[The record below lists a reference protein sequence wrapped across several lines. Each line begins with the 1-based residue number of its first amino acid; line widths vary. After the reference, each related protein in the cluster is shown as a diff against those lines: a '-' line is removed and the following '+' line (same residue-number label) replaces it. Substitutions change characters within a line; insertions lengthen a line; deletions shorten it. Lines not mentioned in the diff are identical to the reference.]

1 MTETHDPNQLIGASQ
16 DIAPLA
22 WVIDEIRTAFGH
34 ALTAMR
40 AFLGNKQDLDSLR
53 AARNQI
59 HQSNGAL
66 QLLDLRGVALVT
78 ESVEQLLGR
87 WEAEPAECLPS
98 SVRSVESAL
107 AAVRAYLESLLS
119 GRPNQ
124 PIRLFA
130 YYREVLQL
138 TQAARV
144 HPADLIFPDLTRRPA
159 FHNIEA
165 RQFSGDQLR
174 MRRVLYEEGLLGFL
188 RDADDARAR
197 RQMRDALYELEH
209 LPQRGLARSF
219 WWVIRGLLDAL
230 DSHRLVVDVD
240 LKRLLARLNLQLR
253 RLVEGGQVV
262 AERLMVDAL
271 YYVGRA
277 DDKVARV
284 AEIKRL
290 YGLEALIPSDF
301 ERATLTAVDPDAL
314 RALREA
320 LAQGKT
326 LWGQLVTSVSPDP
339 ARFRHEID
347 QARVAATRVEA
358 HPLADVLAQIAQV
371 TEGFGQLPPPVRE
384 GLGLEV
390 ASALLFVE
398 TGADDLPQLDPQ
410 SGERA
415 MKVIERLRNAAQGQ
429 ELPEAGPWLSDLA
442 RRAQDRLSM
451 GTVVSETQ
459 ATLRE
464 IEQRLDRFFR
474 NPALREE
481 LVGIG
486 PLIDQVCGVM
496 SILGHEEPVTAL
508 RHVKQSVAHFE
519 DGTAPTT
526 QDEFS
531 RIAQNLGAIGFF
543 VETLAQDGAP
553 PRGMFRYDPASG
565 VFSADLAQFQATRSP
580 DAADDYAPAFAMPE
594 HATTPAAP
602 DNVEAASH
610 HRLAKAHTLAERL
623 AVSPHD
629 RAIQGQVAD
638 LLGQLS
644 HDADLLD
651 DSTLAGLVADGTRL
665 LGTLQQGGGR
675 TAAVELL
682 ARLTPS
688 RPAMPEIT
696 APMPASQVA
705 ADRELHDIFVGE
717 GSEVLDSIVEHLVE
731 LRGQPADVGLLT
743 TVRRGFHTLKGSG
756 RMVGLKNFADGAWAV
771 EQCFNVWLAQE
782 KPATPDLI
790 ALAQGS
796 ADQMRDWLRAVAS
809 DRDALIDAETMIRNA
824 RTVREGGSFLAI
836 QALPGVAERSHR
848 PKDDGGAEAEE
859 SPALPSPTCVGA
871 KEDADAFADAAIAG
885 AGRETEQLAADDWAQ
900 ISGLHHDAGSIVVVE
915 DFAEPVSAPP
925 APGQASVDAR
935 SANDESADAPMR
947 EDTRRIGHIEISHG
961 LYSVFLNEADESIRD
976 LAQDIGE
983 WRYEPERAVSTAAAR
998 RAHSLAGITA
1008 TVGLDP
1014 VTAIA
1019 DPLENL
1025 MHELASSRANAP
1037 SLTPPQFDV
1046 VERGIEKMRG
1056 MLHEFAAGNFP
1067 DEAPLEAG
1075 AMHDLLSVIRAQIE
1089 HRHDQTMLSAP
1100 APLDLA
1106 PAPIE
1111 HDPAASSPDS
1121 MPEQVTPGLPQPA
1134 LDLPEPASDLP
1145 QPALDLAEP
1154 ASDLPQPTLDLPES
1168 ASDLPQPTL
1177 NLPEPASDLA
1187 DEMLALP
1194 ESALELPEAVLE
1206 PAPEP
1211 ASVVE
1216 PRTPESAR
1224 EPWSPPPAM
1233 EVVEQ
1238 VAPGGPSL
1246 AEQADTSAEAAY
1258 ALEAGT
1264 SVAAE
1269 SAIRDELDADLLPV
1283 FVTEAHDL
1291 LPAIGVSL
1299 RSLAVNPN
1307 ERELARELMRHLHTI
1322 KGSARMAGA
1331 MRLGELI
1338 HEMETRIEA
1347 AMQLVTVPGVV
1358 IEDLQSQFDRAL
1370 SLFDALQPGAP
1381 EDTGPTSE
1389 PAAPAPEAA
1398 AGEAGHSSAP
1408 ASAPAPG
1415 RPQIGPAQYAS
1426 AEPAVKGER
1435 AAAAAT
1441 AAVSSPFIRV
1451 RADVLDKLV
1460 DHAGE
1465 VSIARSKLET
1475 EVGTL
1480 RGSLTD
1486 LTENIQRLRSQL
1498 REVEIQADAQ
1508 IQARSDQLA
1517 RESASFDPLEFDR
1530 FSRLQELTRMLAES
1544 VEDVAMVQ
1552 NTMLKGLQLAD
1563 NDLTAQSRLTR
1574 ELQQQLMR
1582 VRLVPFANV
1591 SERLYRVAR
1600 QTAKEVDKRV
1610 HLEIVGGGTEID
1622 RGVLE
1627 RMSGPFEHLVR
1638 NAIVHGIESPER
1650 RRALGKAESG
1660 ELRIDVKQEGN
1671 EIIVVFADDGAGL
1684 NLERIRER
1692 GIELQLIDPGRKASE
1707 RELSELIFAPGFS
1720 TASEVTELAG
1730 RGIGMDV
1737 VRSELASF
1745 GGRVAVTTEAGRGT
1759 RFAAYLPLTL
1769 AVTQVVLASVGG
1781 RRYAIPAAMVQQVRR
1796 YRAYEVE
1803 AALRE
1808 GSLEFGGDGMVVVRS
1823 MAQLL
1828 GIEVPLGLSRQT
1840 PVALLRSGED
1850 RLAIVVDELTSNQ
1863 EVVVKNVGPQVAR
1876 LTGVLGATILGSG
1889 EIVLIFNPVQLIAH
1903 APEPAPVPESGA
1915 TVDEDGDAEII
1926 GATIMVVDDSL
1937 TVRRVTQRLLERQG
1951 FQVMLAKDGVDALR
1965 QMQEALPDVL
1975 LVDIEMP
1982 RMDGYDFT
1990 RAVRSAPATANIPIL
2005 MITSRTAGKHR
2016 SLALELGV
2024 NEYLGKPYQEDELL
2038 RLIRQYLAARASA

>member
-1 MTETHDPNQLIGASQ
+1 MTESHDPNQLIGASQ
-16 DIAPLA
+16 DVAPLA
-22 WVIDEIRTAFGH
+22 WVIDEIRTSFGL

-40 AFLGNKQDLDSLR
+40 SFLGNKQDLDSLR

-59 HQSNGAL
+59 HQANGAL
-66 QLLDLRGVALVT
+66 ELLDLRGVALVT
-78 ESVEQLLGR
+78 EAIEQLLTR
-87 WEAEPAECLPS
+87 WESEPGECLPS
-98 SVRSVESAL
+98 AIRSVESAL

-124 PIRLFA
+124 PIRLFV
-130 YYREVLQL
+130 YYRDILQL

-144 HPADLIFPDLTRRPA
+144 HPADLIFPDLSRRPA

-165 RQFSGDQLR
+165 RQFSSDQLR
-174 MRRVLYEEGLLGFL
+174 VRRVQYEEGLLGFL
-188 RDADDARAR
+188 RHTDDARAR
-197 RQMRDALYELEH
+197 RQMRDALCELEH

-230 DSHRLVVDVD
+230 DSHRVIVDID

-277 DDKVARV
+277 DEKVARV

-290 YGLEALIPSDF
+290 YGLDALIPNDF
-301 ERATLTAVDPDAL
+301 ERASLTAVDPDAL
-314 RALREA
+314 RGLREA
-320 LAQGKT
+320 LAQAKL
-326 LWGQLVTSVSPDP
+326 LWGQLVTSAAPDP
-339 ARFRHEID
+339 GRFRLEVEL
-347 QARVAATRVEA
+347 ARAASARLEA
-358 HPLADVLAQIAQV
+358 HPLADVLARIAEV
-371 TEGFGQLPPPVRE
+371 TNGFGQLAPPVRE

-398 TGADDLPQLDPQ
+398 TGADELPQLDPQ
-410 SGERA
+410 SDERA
-415 MKVIERLRNAAQGQ
+415 HKVNERLQRAAKGQ

-451 GTVVSETQ
+451 GTVVAETQ

-486 PLIDQVCGVM
+486 ALIDQVCGVM

-508 RHVKQSVAHFE
+508 HNVKKSVAHFE
-519 DGTAPTT
+519 DGSAPTT

-553 PRGMFRYDPASG
+553 PRGMFRYDPATG
-565 VFSADLAQFQATRSP
+565 LFSADLAQFEKARS
-580 DAADDYAPAFAMPE
+580 AQTEDDYSTAYAVEERAPA
-594 HATTPAAP
+594 PAAA

-610 HRLAKAHTLAERL
+610 QRLDKAHALAERL
-623 AVSPHD
+623 AVRPDD
-629 RAIQGQVAD
+629 RHVQQQLSDV
-638 LLGQLS
+638 LGQLS

-651 DSTLAGLVADGTRL
+651 DSVLGNLVSDATHL
-665 LGTLQQGGGR
+665 LGALQQGGGH
-675 TAAVELL
+675 APAIELL
-682 ARLTPS
+682 ERLTPN
-688 RPAMPEIT
+688 RLAVPEPT
-696 APMPASQVA
+696 APMPVSQTA
-705 ADRELHDIFVGE
+705 AARELHEIFVGE
-717 GSEVLDSIVEHLVE
+717 GTEVLDTIEENLARLQLE
-731 LRGQPADVGLLT
+731 PADMGLLT

-756 RMVGLKNFADGAWAV
+756 RMVGLKNFAEGSWAV

-782 KPATPDLI
+782 RPASADLL
-790 ALAQGS
+790 ALARDAVG
-796 ADQMRDWLRAVAS
+796 QMRRWLQSVATDPNAV
-809 DRDALIDAETMIRNA
+809 IDAESMVRAA
-824 RTVREGGSFLAI
+824 RAVREGGPYGAV
-836 QALPGVAERSHR
+836 QAPPGSAAEAHR
-848 PKDDGGAEAEE
+848 PKDDGGAEALGSE
-859 SPALPSPTCVGA
+859 ALPAPTA
-871 KEDADAFADAAIAG
+871 SAAESESAG
-885 AGRETEQLAADDWAQ
+885 
-900 ISGLHHDAGSIVVVE
+900 VE
-915 DFAEPVSAPP
+915 AEPVEEAV
-925 APGQASVDAR
+925 AV
-935 SANDESADAPMR
+935 SANDESGGLATSEEM
-947 EDTRRIGHIEISHG
+947 RRIGPIEISHG
-961 LYSVFLNEADESIRD
+961 LFSVFLSEADESIRA
-976 LAQDIGE
+976 LSLDIGE
-983 WRYEPERAVSTAAAR
+983 WRYEPDRAVAAATVR

-1008 TVGLDP
+1008 TVGLHP
-1014 VTAIA
+1014 VNAIA
-1019 DPLENL
+1019 DPLEHL
-1025 MHELASSRANAP
+1025 MQELAGEHGHAP
-1037 SLTPPQFDV
+1037 SLTASQFDIL
-1046 VERGIEKMRG
+1046 ERGIERMRG
-1056 MLHEFAAGNFP
+1056 MLHQFAGGTYP
-1067 DEAPLEAG
+1067 EEAPLDAG
-1075 AMHDLLSVIRAQIE
+1075 ALHDLLSVIRAQIE
-1089 HRHDQTMLSAP
+1089 HRHDQVSQE
-1100 APLDLA
+1100 LA
-1106 PAPIE
+1106 PAEAPVLEVEAEAEAEAVEAAPIAE
-1111 HDPAASSPDS
+1111 VEPEFELVAEPAFEFV
-1121 MPEQVTPGLPQPA
+1121 PEPETETEPELAPEPTPEA
-1134 LDLPEPASDLP
+1134 TPEPAPVLEAHTLP
-1145 QPALDLAEP
+1145 APDGPAVIAP
-1154 ASDLPQPTLDLPES
+1154 PPRTAVS
-1168 ASDLPQPTL
+1168 A
-1177 NLPEPASDLA
+1177 N
-1187 DEMLALP
+1187 
-1194 ESALELPEAVLE
+1194 EAVL
-1206 PAPEP
+1206 
-1211 ASVVE
+1211 
-1216 PRTPESAR
+1216 
-1224 EPWSPPPAM
+1224 
-1233 EVVEQ
+1233 
-1238 VAPGGPSL
+1238 
-1246 AEQADTSAEAAY
+1246 
-1258 ALEAGT
+1258 
-1264 SVAAE
+1264 
-1269 SAIRDELDADLLPV
+1269 RDELDPELLQL

-1291 LPAIGVSL
+1291 LPAIGVRL

-1307 ERELARELMRHLHTI
+1307 EREVARELMRLLHTA

-1331 MRLGELI
+1331 MQLGELV
-1338 HEMETRIEA
+1338 HEMETRMES
-1347 AMQLVTVPGVV
+1347 AMQLISVPAVL
-1358 IEDLQSQFDRAL
+1358 IEDLQGQFDQAL
-1370 SLFDALQPGAP
+1370 GLFDKLQPGASDAP
-1381 EDTGPTSE
+1381 AQAPADVADAPAPLTAAGAMTEDHPSE
-1389 PAAPAPEAA
+1389 QAQAIPHALHAPGEAAAPA
-1398 AGEAGHSSAP
+1398 
-1408 ASAPAPG
+1408 
-1415 RPQIGPAQYAS
+1415 
-1426 AEPAVKGER
+1426 V
-1435 AAAAAT
+1435 AAAAT
-1441 AAVSSPFIRV
+1441 AVSTPFIRV

-1600 QTAKEVDKRV
+1600 QTAKEIGKRV
-1610 HLEIVGGGTEID
+1610 HLEIVGGATEID

-1638 NAIVHGIESPER
+1638 NAIVHGIETPEQR
-1650 RRALGKAESG
+1650 LAAGKSETG

-1671 EIIVVFADDGAGL
+1671 EIVVVFADDGAGL
-1684 NLERIRER
+1684 DLARIRER
-1692 GIELQLIDPGRKASE
+1692 GIELNVIDPERTPSE
-1707 RELSELIFAPGFS
+1707 RELSELVFAAGFS
-1720 TASEVTELAG
+1720 TAREVTELAG

-1737 VRSELASF
+1737 VRSELATF
-1745 GGRVAVTTEAGRGT
+1745 GGRVVVSSEAGRGT
-1759 RFAAYLPLTL
+1759 RFTTYLPLTL

-1796 YRAYEVE
+1796 FRASEVE
-1803 AALRE
+1803 AGLRD
-1808 GSLEFGGDGMVVVRS
+1808 GMLEFGTVGPVVLRPL
-1823 MAQLL
+1823 AQLL
-1828 GIEVPLGLSRQT
+1828 GIDAPLGLSRQT

-1850 RLAIVVDELTSNQ
+1850 RLAVVVDDLTSNQ
-1863 EVVVKNVGPQVAR
+1863 EVVVKNVGLQVAR

-1889 EIVLIFNPVQLIAH
+1889 EIVLIFNPVQLIGR
-1903 APEPAPVPESGA
+1903 APEPTPLAAPVAEHPDEGEEAEALSA
-1915 TVDEDGDAEII
+1915 TV
-1926 GATIMVVDDSL
+1926 MVVDDSL
-1937 TVRRVTQRLLERQG
+1937 TVRRVTQRLLERNG

-1965 QMQEALPDVL
+1965 QMQDTLPDVL

-1990 RAVRSAPATANIPIL
+1990 RAVRSNAATRNIPIL
-2005 MITSRTAGKHR
+2005 MITSRTAAKHR

-2038 RLIRQYLAARASA
+2038 RLIRLHLSARAPV